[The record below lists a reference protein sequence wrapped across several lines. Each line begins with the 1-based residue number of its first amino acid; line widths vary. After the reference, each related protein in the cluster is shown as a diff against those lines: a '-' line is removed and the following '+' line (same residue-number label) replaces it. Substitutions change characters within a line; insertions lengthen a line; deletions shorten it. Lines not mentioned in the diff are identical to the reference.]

1 MNRRACLMKNKYVVS
16 VILAGSLWGFMGF
29 FRRTLDT
36 MGVSAISCIAVRCV
50 FAAVL
55 FGIVL
60 LISDRKAFKICLK
73 DAWIFLG
80 SGIVSLLIFG
90 VCYFKA
96 MDYMSL
102 SAAAILLYTAPC
114 FVILFSALLF
124 KEKLTGQKLIAM
136 VLAFAGCCLVSGIG
150 GGGAKITPIGLAL
163 GLTAGVC
170 YALYSIFGRF
180 ALNRGYSSLTIN
192 FYSCLLAAVGAT
204 IVGGTEYLDIITQT
218 APNFGFAFATG
229 LVTCFLPYLFYTHGL
244 EGLENGKASIM
255 ASVEP
260 VVATIVGVVIYKEA
274 LTPMSAAG
282 IVLVLSAIVLLNVR
296 LGKKQHN

>member
-1 MNRRACLMKNKYVVS
+1 MKNKYVVS

-29 FRRTLDT
+29 FRRTLDV
-36 MGVSAISCIAVRCV
+36 MGVSAIGCIAVRCS

-55 FGIVL
+55 FGVVL
-60 LISDRKAFKICLK
+60 LVSGRSAFKIHLK
-73 DAWIFLG
+73 DVWIFIG

-124 KEKLTGQKLIAM
+124 KEKLTAQKLIAM

-150 GGGAKITPIGLAL
+150 GGGARITPVGLAL

-170 YALYSIFGRF
+170 YALYSIFSRF

-204 IVGGTEYLDIITQT
+204 MIGGTEYLEIITRT

-229 LVTCFLPYLFYTHGL
+229 LVTCFMPYLLYTRGL

-260 VVATIVGVVIYKEA
+260 VVATVVGIAIYNEA
-274 LTPMSAAG
+274 LTPMSAVG
-282 IVLVLSAIVLLNVR
+282 IILVLSAIVLLNIR
-296 LGKKQHN
+296 LRKKQYN

>member
-1 MNRRACLMKNKYVVS
+1 MRNKYVVS
-16 VILAGSLWGFMGF
+16 VILAGALWGFMGF

-36 MGVSAISCIAVRCV
+36 MGVSAIGCIAVRCI
-50 FAAVL
+50 FAAAL
-55 FGIVL
+55 FGIVI
-60 LISDRKAFKICLK
+60 LISDRKAFRIRIK

-80 SGIVSLLIFG
+80 SGVVSLLIFG

-150 GGGAKITPIGLAL
+150 GGTRITPVGLAL

-170 YALYSIFGRF
+170 YALYSIFSRF

-192 FYSCLLAAVGAT
+192 FYSCLLASVGAT
-204 IVGGTEYLDIITQT
+204 IVGGTQYLDIITQT

-229 LVTCFLPYLFYTHGL
+229 LVTCFLPYLLYTRGL

-260 VVATIVGVVIYKEA
+260 VVATIVGVVIYSEA

-282 IVLVLSAIVLLNVR
+282 IVLVLSAIVLLNVK

>member
-1 MNRRACLMKNKYVVS
+1 MNKNKYAAC
-16 VILAGSLWGFMGF
+16 VIAAGSLWGFMGF
-29 FRRTLDT
+29 FRRTLDS
-36 MGVSAISCIAVRCV
+36 MGVSAVSCISIRCI
-50 FAAVL
+50 FAATL
-55 FGIVL
+55 FGIIML
-60 LISDRKAFKICLK
+60 ATNRAAFRVRLR
-73 DAWIFLG
+73 DAWIFIG
-80 SGIVSLLIFG
+80 SGIVALLVFG

-124 KEKLTGQKLIAM
+124 GEKLTKQKLAAM
-136 VLAFAGCCLVSGIG
+136 LLAFAGCCLVSGIG
-150 GGGAKITPIGLAL
+150 GGTMITPTGLAF

-192 FYSCLLAAVGAT
+192 FYACLLAAIGSTV
-204 IVGGTEYLDIITQT
+204 IGGTEYLGIITQS
-218 APNFGFAFATG
+218 PSDFGFAFATG
-229 LVTCFLPYLFYTHGL
+229 LVTCFLPYLLYTYGL

-255 ASVEP
+255 ASIEP
-260 VVATIVGVVIYKEA
+260 VVATVVGVVIYNEA

-282 IVLVLSAIVLLNVR
+282 ILLVLSAIVLLNIR
-296 LGKKQHN
+296 TGKKHNA

>member
-1 MNRRACLMKNKYVVS
+1 MKNKSAVI

-29 FRRTLDT
+29 FRRTLDS
-36 MGVSAISCIAVRCV
+36 MGVSAIGCIAVRCI
-50 FAAVL
+50 FAAAL

-60 LISDRKAFKICLK
+60 LVSDRQAFKIKLK
-73 DAWIFLG
+73 DIWIFFG
-80 SGIVSLLIFG
+80 SGIVSLFVFG

-124 KEKLTGQKLIAM
+124 KEKLTGQKLAAM
-136 VLAFAGCCLVSGIG
+136 LLAFAGCCLVSGIG
-150 GGGAKITPIGLAL
+150 GGTMITPIGLLL

-170 YALYSIFGRF
+170 YALYSIFSRF

-192 FYSCLLAAVGAT
+192 FYSCLLATIGAT
-204 IVGGTEYLDIITQT
+204 VAGGTEYLEIITAS
-218 APNFGFAFATG
+218 APNLGFAFATG
-229 LVTCFLPYLFYTHGL
+229 LVTCFLPYLLYTRGL

-260 VVATIVGVVIYKEA
+260 VVATIVGVVI
-274 LTPMSAAG
+274 
-282 IVLVLSAIVLLNVR
+282 LSLI
-296 LGKKQHN
+296 HI